1 MTAQKTLEITL
12 WRNLPSII
20 KNTIVEE
27 SDNGRFSCELSSTQI
42 RNIDIFSSIKI
53 LRYLG
58 YNVQLSEKL
67 HIDWNLD
74 YGNPF

>member
-12 WRNLPSII
+12 WHNLPSII
-20 KNTIVEE
+20 TNTIEE
-27 SDNGRFSCELSSTQI
+27 EAHGGRFSCELSSAQI
-42 RNIDIFSSIKI
+42 RNIDIFASIKI

>member
-27 SDNGRFSCELSSTQI
+27 SDNGRFCCELASEQI
-42 RNIDIFSSIKI
+42 RNIDIFESIRI

-58 YNVQLSEKL
+58 YNVQLSENL

-74 YGNPF
+74 YENLF

>member
-27 SDNGRFSCELSSTQI
+27 SDNGRFSCELSSVQI
-42 RNIDIFSSIKI
+42 RNIDIFASIKI

-74 YGNPF
+74 YGNLF

>member
-74 YGNPF
+74 YGNLF

>member
-12 WRNLPSII
+12 WRNLPSVIT
-20 KNTIVEE
+20 NTIEEE
-27 SDNGRFSCELSSTQI
+27 SHGGRFSCELSSAQI
-42 RNIDIFSSIKI
+42 RNIDIFTSIKI

-58 YNVQLSEKL
+58 YNVQLSENL
-67 HIDWNLD
+67 YIDWNLD

>member
-27 SDNGRFSCELSSTQI
+27 SDNGRFSCELSSVQI
-42 RNIDIFSSIKI
+42 RNIDIFASIKI

-67 HIDWNLD
+67 YIDWNLD

>member
-12 WRNLPSII
+12 WCNLPSII

>member
-1 MTAQKTLEITL
+1 MTAQKTLEIAL
-12 WRNLPSII
+12 WHNLPSVIT
-20 KNTIVEE
+20 NTIEEE
-27 SDNGRFSCELSSTQI
+27 SRRGRFSCELSSAQI

>member
-12 WRNLPSII
+12 WRNLPSVIT
-20 KNTIVEE
+20 NTIVEE
-27 SDNGRFSCELSSTQI
+27 SDNGRFSCELASEQI
-42 RNIDIFSSIKI
+42 RNIDIFSSIRI

-58 YNVQLSEKL
+58 YNVQLSETL

-74 YGNPF
+74 YGNLF

>member
-12 WRNLPSII
+12 WRNLPSVIT
-20 KNTIVEE
+20 KTIVEE

-42 RNIDIFSSIKI
+42 RNIDIFTSIKI

-58 YNVQLSEKL
+58 YNVQLSENL

-74 YGNPF
+74 YENLF

>member
-20 KNTIVEE
+20 TNTIVEE
-27 SDNGRFSCELSSTQI
+27 SDNGRFCCELSSVQI
-42 RNIDIFSSIKI
+42 RNIDIFSSIRI

-58 YNVQLSEKL
+58 YNVQLSENL

>member
-12 WRNLPSII
+12 WHNLPSVIT
-20 KNTIVEE
+20 NTIVEE
-27 SDNGRFSCELSSTQI
+27 SDNGRFSCELASEQI
-42 RNIDIFSSIKI
+42 RNIDIFTSMRI

-67 HIDWNLD
+67 YIDWNLD
-74 YGNPF
+74 YGNLF

>member
-12 WRNLPSII
+12 WRNLPTII

-27 SDNGRFSCELSSTQI
+27 SDNGRFSCELSSVQI
-42 RNIDIFSSIKI
+42 RNIDIFASIKI

>member
-20 KNTIVEE
+20 TNTIVEE
-27 SDNGRFSCELSSTQI
+27 SDNGRFSCELSSEQI
-42 RNIDIFSSIKI
+42 RNIDIFISIKI

>member
-1 MTAQKTLEITL
+1 MTARKTLEITL

-27 SDNGRFSCELSSTQI
+27 SDNGRFCCELASEQI
-42 RNIDIFSSIKI
+42 RNIDIFESIRI

-58 YNVQLSEKL
+58 YNVQLSENL

-74 YGNPF
+74 YENLF

>member
-1 MTAQKTLEITL
+1 MTAQQTLEIAL

-27 SDNGRFSCELSSTQI
+27 SDNGRFCCDITAEQI
-42 RNIDIFSSIKI
+42 RNIDIFASIKI

-58 YNVQLSEKL
+58 YNVQLSENL

-74 YGNPF
+74 YGNLF

>member
-27 SDNGRFSCELSSTQI
+27 SDNGRFCCELASEQI
-42 RNIDIFSSIKI
+42 RNIDIFQSISI

-58 YNVQLSEKL
+58 YNVQLSKKL

>member
-27 SDNGRFSCELSSTQI
+27 SDNGRFSCELSSVQI
-42 RNIDIFSSIKI
+42 RNIDIFASIKI

>member
-12 WRNLPSII
+12 LHNLPSVIT
-20 KNTIVEE
+20 NTIEEE
-27 SDNGRFSCELSSTQI
+27 SHGGRFSCELSSVQI
-42 RNIDIFSSIKI
+42 RNIDIFESIRI

>member
-20 KNTIVEE
+20 TNTIVEE
-27 SDNGRFSCELSSTQI
+27 SDNGRFSCELASEQI
-42 RNIDIFSSIKI
+42 RNIDIFASIRI

-58 YNVQLSEKL
+58 YNVQLSENL

-74 YGNPF
+74 YGNLF

>member
-20 KNTIVEE
+20 TNTIVEE
-27 SDNGRFSCELSSTQI
+27 SDNGRFSCELSSAQF
-42 RNIDIFSSIKI
+42 RNIDIFASINI

>member
-27 SDNGRFSCELSSTQI
+27 SDNGRFSCELSAAQI
-42 RNIDIFSSIKI
+42 RNIDIFASIKI

>member
-20 KNTIVEE
+20 TNTIVEE
-27 SDNGRFSCELSSTQI
+27 SDNGRFSCELASEQI
-42 RNIDIFSSIKI
+42 RNIDIFASIRI

-58 YNVQLSEKL
+58 YNVQLSETL

-74 YGNPF
+74 YGNLF

>member
-42 RNIDIFSSIKI
+42 RNIDIFASIKI

-74 YGNPF
+74 YGNLF

>member
-12 WRNLPSII
+12 WRNLPSVIT
-20 KNTIVEE
+20 NTIVKE
-27 SDNGRFSCELSSTQI
+27 SDNGRFCCELASEQI
-42 RNIDIFSSIKI
+42 RNIDIFASIRI

-58 YNVQLSEKL
+58 YNVQLSENL

>member
-12 WRNLPSII
+12 WRNLPSVIT
-20 KNTIVEE
+20 KTIEEE
-27 SDNGRFSCELSSTQI
+27 SHGGRFSCELSSAQI
-42 RNIDIFSSIKI
+42 RNIDIFSSIRI

-58 YNVQLSEKL
+58 YNVQLSENL

-74 YGNPF
+74 YENLF

>member
-12 WRNLPSII
+12 WRNLPSVIT
-20 KNTIVEE
+20 NTIVEE
-27 SDNGRFSCELSSTQI
+27 SDNGRFSCELSSAQI
-42 RNIDIFSSIKI
+42 RNIDIFSSIRI

-58 YNVQLSEKL
+58 YNVQLSENL

-74 YGNPF
+74 YENLF

>member
-12 WRNLPSII
+12 WRNLPSVIT
-20 KNTIVEE
+20 NTIVEE
-27 SDNGRFSCELSSTQI
+27 SDNGRFSCELASEQI
-42 RNIDIFSSIKI
+42 RNIDIFASIRI

-67 HIDWNLD
+67 HIDWTLD
-74 YGNPF
+74 YGNLF

>member
-20 KNTIVEE
+20 TNTIVEE
-27 SDNGRFSCELSSTQI
+27 SDNGRFCCELAPEQI
-42 RNIDIFSSIKI
+42 RNIDIFASIRI

>member
-12 WRNLPSII
+12 WRNLPSVIT
-20 KNTIVEE
+20 NMIVEE
-27 SDNGRFSCELSSTQI
+27 SDNGRFSCELSSAQI
-42 RNIDIFSSIKI
+42 RNIDIFTSIKI

-58 YNVQLSEKL
+58 YNVQLSENL

-74 YGNPF
+74 YENLF

>member
-12 WRNLPSII
+12 WHNLPSVIT
-20 KNTIVEE
+20 NTIEEE
-27 SDNGRFSCELSSTQI
+27 SHGGRFSCELASQQI
-42 RNIDIFSSIKI
+42 RNIDIFESIRI